1 MAAPG
6 AGAHSAACGARS
18 RACACAAEGARAGTG
33 AALSMAMR
41 IVGYKWLCVEASL
54 DDARG
59 ITLRS
64 AFDAHVWTR
73 GTNLANYAPSE
84 ENMWG
89 FNAYYSAVRAR
100 WAGRNYGM
108 VIVGVVG
115 YGSVALFH
123 RGWRAEK
130 AEIVAVYLPR
140 RFTRRWRLG
149 KDSLASF
156 SERLSATYDVPV
168 FRSLR
173 SLREETLRWGLPS
186 EHFLANAGPADG
198 PPEL

>member
-1 MAAPG
+1 
-6 AGAHSAACGARS
+6 
-18 RACACAAEGARAGTG
+18 
-33 AALSMAMR
+33 MR
-41 IVGYKWLCVEASL
+41 IAGYKWLCVEASHEE
-54 DDARG
+54 ARG

-89 FNAYYSAVRAR
+89 FNAYYGAVRAR
-100 WAGRNYGM
+100 WSGRSYGM
-108 VIVGVVG
+108 VMVGVVG
-115 YGSVALFH
+115 FGSVALFH

-149 KDSLASF
+149 TDSLAAF

-168 FRSLR
+168 YRSLR
-173 SLREETLRWGLPS
+173 RLRQETERFGLAG
-186 EHFLANAGPADG
+186 ETFLKHAGSG
-198 PPEL
+198 GK